1 MLSSHILIYYKI
13 MNKSKKFF
21 TYKNKIILTNGSSL
35 KITSIKY
42 IKNYQLNFK
51 IFKEMKN
58 NKDLN
63 TNFNKNKLNFI
74 KKIFI

>member
-1 MLSSHILIYYKI
+1 

-51 IFKEMKN
+51 IFKEIKTNKN
-58 NKDLN
+58 LN
-63 TNFNKNKLNFI
+63 QISNKNKLNFI

>member
-1 MLSSHILIYYKI
+1 

-51 IFKEMKN
+51 IFKEIKN
-58 NKDLN
+58 NKDSN
-63 TNFNKNKLNFI
+63 INFNKNKLNFI

>member
-1 MLSSHILIYYKI
+1 

-63 TNFNKNKLNFI
+63 TNINKNKLNFI

>member
-1 MLSSHILIYYKI
+1 

-51 IFKEMKN
+51 IFKEIKTNKN
-58 NKDLN
+58 LNK
-63 TNFNKNKLNFI
+63 TFNRNKLNFI

>member
-58 NKDLN
+58 DKDLN

>member
-1 MLSSHILIYYKI
+1 

-42 IKNYQLNFK
+42 IKNYQLDFK
-51 IFKEMKN
+51 IFKEIKI
-58 NKDLN
+58 NKDSN
-63 TNFNKNKLNFI
+63 TKFNKNKLNFI

>member
-1 MLSSHILIYYKI
+1 

-42 IKNYQLNFK
+42 LKNYQLNLK
-51 IFKEMKN
+51 IFKEMKTD
-58 NKDLN
+58 KSLN
-63 TNFNKNKLNFI
+63 QLSNKNKLNFF
-74 KKIFI
+74 KKISI